1 MDRSWKGWFLVVG
14 RFFTL
19 AVKPAKWAWNLIG
32 AGLSG
37 AASVGAW
44 LSNRPL
50 LGAVLIL
57 VALALLF
64 LVAGVRSQLALDATY
79 QAQVVVVGP
88 VLSPEMEIRLRRDI
102 ADAESRTYKRSDL
115 QYLPLRAKAVRLR
128 IMNDPPG
135 RRREA
140 AVTNAW
146 VQITYYRDGVPV
158 LDQKGRWTEK
168 PQPSETPL
176 DVPLAG
182 MPPETAL
189 LDLLPNAEPHDIDIA
204 ARVIEGGEGYFAL
217 RFDGQW
223 VDLESED
230 YEVRVA
236 VRGEGM
242 PDLERWFR
250 LSGLSLEEKA
260 P

>member
-1 MDRSWKGWFLVVG
+1 VGRSWKGWFLVVG

-37 AASVGAW
+37 VAGGVAW
-44 LSNRPL
+44 LTDRPL
-50 LGAVLIL
+50 LGMVLIL
-57 VALALLF
+57 AALALLF
-64 LVAGVRSQLALDATY
+64 LVAGVRSQQALDATY
-79 QAQVVVVGP
+79 RAWVVVVGP

-102 ADAESRTYKRSDL
+102 ADAQSRTYKRSDL

-135 RRREA
+135 RRQEA

-146 VQITYYRDGVPV
+146 VQVTYCRDGVPV
-158 LDQKGRWTEK
+158 LDQMGRWTEK
-168 PQPSETPL
+168 PQPTDTPL
-176 DVPLAG
+176 TVPLAG
-182 MPPETAL
+182 MPPDTAV
-189 LDLLPNAEPHDIDIA
+189 LDLLPNAQPHDIDIA
-204 ARVIEGGEGYFAL
+204 ARLIEGGEGYFAL
-217 RFDGQW
+217 RFDGDW
-223 VDLESED
+223 VPLESED
-230 YEVRVA
+230 YDVRVV